1 MRERGP
7 RLPYPQRVVVDVGVA
22 AYGQSRYLEAAIAS
36 VQRQLLTSWRLHISQ
51 DGPPEPSLHQH
62 VAAGV
67 EDPRISWSATGRS
80 VGAAANKTRLLRGA
94 TAPYVALLDQ
104 DDLWDS
110 GFLLRRVQ
118 FLESN
123 PSCAFVFSPL
133 TVIDASGH
141 VIERRPALVAEGAHA
156 SEKIIPVL
164 LGASGIAGGSVLIR
178 RTALEAAGDHFCEF
192 LPRTYDYEMW
202 IRLAL
207 RSPVGHLDVRDVYWR
222 RHAMNSSSRN
232 LRDYDQE
239 YQRLVSHLSHLV
251 ATQRPDVVLGKDV
264 WRRKLS
270 ALLLMTS
277 VDALASGDRRV
288 AGRYLWLALRR
299 ARRAAFTGRTLA
311 VALKVCCGQ
320 FGGRVTDELLRM
332 NRLRRA
338 TAPSVRSV
346 RGR

>member
-1 MRERGP
+1 MHERGP
-7 RLPYPQRVVVDVGVA
+7 RRPDQARVVVDVGVA
-22 AYGQSRYLEAAIAS
+22 AYGHSRYLEAAIAS
-36 VQRQLLTSWRLHISQ
+36 VERQLLTSWRLHISQ
-51 DGPPEPSLHQH
+51 DGLPEASLHQR
-62 VAAGV
+62 VAARA

-80 VGAAANKTRLLRGA
+80 VGAAANKTRLLRRA
-94 TAPYVALLDQ
+94 TAPYIALLDQ

-164 LGASGIAGGSVLIR
+164 LSASGIPGGSVVVR
-178 RTALEAAGDHFCEF
+178 RTALKEAGDHFCEF

-222 RHAMNSSSRN
+222 RHAMNASSRN
-232 LRDYDQE
+232 LRDCDQE
-239 YQRLVSHLSHLV
+239 YQRLVAHLSDLV
-251 ATQRPDVVLGKDV
+251 ATERPDVVIGQEV

-277 VDALASGDRRV
+277 VDALANGDRRV
-288 AGRYLWLALRR
+288 AGRYLWLAIRR

-311 VALKVCCGQ
+311 VALKVCSGR
-320 FGGRVTDELLRM
+320 FGVRVTDGLLRM

>member
-1 MRERGP
+1 MWERGP
-7 RLPYPQRVVVDVGVA
+7 RFPHQEHVVVDVGIA
-22 AYGQSRYLEAAIAS
+22 AYGESRYLEAAIAS
-36 VQRQLLTSWRLHISQ
+36 VERQLLTSWRLHISQ
-51 DGPPEPSLHQH
+51 DGPRGASPPRP
-62 VAAGV
+62 VVVRA
-67 EDPRISWSATGRS
+67 EDPRISWSATGRT
-80 VGAAANKTRLLRGA
+80 VGAAANKTRLLRSA
-94 TAPYVALLDQ
+94 TAPYIALLDQ

-110 GFLLRRVQ
+110 GFLLQRVQ

-133 TVIDASGH
+133 TVIDAAGH
-141 VIERRPALVAEGAHA
+141 VVERRPALVGEGAHA
-156 SEKIIPVL
+156 SEVIIPVL
-164 LGASGIAGGSVLIR
+164 LGASGIPGGSVVVR
-178 RTALEAAGDHFCEF
+178 RTALEEAGDHFCEF

-207 RSPVGHLDVRDVYWR
+207 RSPVGHVDARDVYWR

-232 LRDYDQE
+232 LRDCDQE
-239 YQRLVSHLSHLV
+239 YLRLVSHLSHLV
-251 ATQRPDVVLGKDV
+251 ATERPDVVLGKEV

-277 VDALASGDRRV
+277 VEALANGDRRV
-288 AGRYLWLALRR
+288 AGRYLWLALWR

-311 VALKVCCGQ
+311 VALELCSGR

-338 TAPSVRSV
+338 TAPRVRSV